1 MSDTLNRQEVAMLID
16 LGNKIQLDLSDD
28 LNGTG
33 LPTRTNRLEAVEN
46 MIKYVKIHGY
56 RVEVANGE

>member
-1 MSDTLNRQEVAMLID
+1 MSNTLNRQEVAMLID
-16 LGNKIQLDLSDD
+16 LGKKIQLDLSDD

-56 RVEVANGE
+56 KVEVDNGE